1 MTSHFVDAVRL
12 VTVREIQARVRSKA
26 FVVSAAILVLAVV
39 ASVVI
44 AGIVGK
50 ATADDT
56 TPVAVVDGVSLRSD
70 DGLAVTPTR
79 TVAQA
84 ERLVR
89 SGDVDAAIVPSDD
102 AIGYEVIGL
111 EDAPTDVVQALSVAP
126 RVELLEPGA
135 LSAGLV
141 SAIGILFGVV
151 FFTSAV
157 TFGSSI
163 AQSVVEEKSTR
174 VVEILMAAIPARA
187 LLAGKVLGSSIMAF
201 AQIIAIAIAGAVAL
215 AVTGQTNFFSMLGPS
230 VLWFVGFFAVGFV
243 LIAALFAASA
253 VLVSRQE
260 DVGSVTMPVMLLVM
274 IPYILIVSAADDE
287 TIVGIMSYV
296 PFSAPIGMPMRIFL
310 GTAEWWEPILSLVVV
325 AASVVVVVAV
335 GARIYENALLRT
347 GGWVTLAAA
356 SRGCPRRR
364 SGGAGP
370 AGTAPP
376 VRRVAGAGA
385 GRAAERTARR
395 ATGSRGATCLRLR
408 GSAQRQ
414 AAASARSRSRS
425 RVRAAR
431 RPPAPR
437 DS

>member
-39 ASVVI
+39 VSVVI
-44 AGIVGK
+44 AGIIGK

-56 TPVAVVDGVSLRSD
+56 TPVAVVDGVSLQST
-70 DGLAVTPTR
+70 DGLDVTPTT

-89 SGDVDAAIVPSDD
+89 SGDVDAAVVPSDD
-102 AIGYEVIGL
+102 TLGYSVVGL
-111 EDAPTDVVQALSVAP
+111 EDTPTDVVGALSVTPA
-126 RVELLEPGA
+126 VELLQPGT

-215 AVTGQTNFFSMLGPS
+215 AVTGQDNLFTLLGPS
-230 VLWFVGFFAVGFV
+230 VMWFVGFFAVGFV

-274 IPYILIVSAADDE
+274 IPYILIVSAADNE

-310 GTAEWWEPILSLVVV
+310 GTAEWWEPILSLLLV

-347 GGWVTLAAA
+347 GGRVKLTEAI
-356 SRGCPRRR
+356 RG
-364 SGGAGP
+364 
-370 AGTAPP
+370 
-376 VRRVAGAGA
+376 
-385 GRAAERTARR
+385 
-395 ATGSRGATCLRLR
+395 
-408 GSAQRQ
+408 
-414 AAASARSRSRS
+414 
-425 RVRAAR
+425 
-431 RPPAPR
+431 
-437 DS
+437 